1 MRRDA
6 KTSSPNVK
14 TAIADGAETS
24 LTNKVPASVGIG
36 AFTSRNISN
45 SPDINEGFIEGS
57 PSNNLGP
64 EATKIPL
71 SSKSK
76 KSSNP
81 PSVILKTGS
90 PSGVFWSSPTGHS
103 TQLLTLF

>member
-1 MRRDA
+1 
-6 KTSSPNVK
+6 
-14 TAIADGAETS
+14 
-24 LTNKVPASVGIG
+24 
-36 AFTSRNISN
+36 
-45 SPDINEGFIEGS
+45 
-57 PSNNLGP
+57 
-64 EATKIPL
+64 L